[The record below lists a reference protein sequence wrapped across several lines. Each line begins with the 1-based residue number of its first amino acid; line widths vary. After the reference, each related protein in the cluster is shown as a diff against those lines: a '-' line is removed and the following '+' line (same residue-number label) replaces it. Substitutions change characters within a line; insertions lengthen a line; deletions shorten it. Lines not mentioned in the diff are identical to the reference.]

1 MLRVADDDNLKM
13 PNDLQEYYRTL
24 EVESGASWKDVKR
37 SYRELVRVW
46 HPDRFAHE
54 PALERKAQEKL
65 KQINFAFERL
75 EHLFA
80 GKREEAEP
88 SPNESETTKAEE
100 FFFEGQKLFFGNG
113 VAKDAVR
120 ATVFLRKSADMGL
133 APAQYLLGHAYYS
146 GEGLSKSA
154 NDAALW
160 WTKAAEQLH
169 AGAQYSLG
177 CLYHTGHSAGILA
190 KVVKST
196 VDWQVGDT
204 KIEAFKW
211 LNLALTYGVGLKG
224 GLAKEQVSICLTEKQ
239 RNEARSR
246 ASEFYPKYPKLSSE
260 EVFDQLF
267 DWYLE
272 EGNSPAHMTMHESFS
287 KMQSKT
293 GGLNKFR
300 TDVRLKGVEHLKN
313 TFQGDTLTKTGGYFK
328 AVGSAW
334 SFNRSSEDW
343 GRLIARNVIE
353 FPYDY
358 LSDTFIQRREN
369 AINHIWLNLTLR

>member
-1 MLRVADDDNLKM
+1 MS
-13 PNDLQEYYRTL
+13 NDLQDCYRTL
-24 EVESGASWKDVKR
+24 ELESGASWADVKR
-37 SYRELVRVW
+37 SYRELVKVW

-65 KQINFAFERL
+65 KQINSAFERL
-75 EHLFA
+75 EEFFA
-80 GKREEAEP
+80 GKEERPEP
-88 SPNESETTKAEE
+88 PPKDAAASNGEE

-113 VAKDAVR
+113 VAKDTVR
-120 ATVFLRKSADMGL
+120 AAVFLRKSADMGFS
-133 APAQYLLGHAYYS
+133 PAQYLLGHAYHS
-146 GEGLSKSA
+146 GEGLSKSS

-160 WTKAAEQLH
+160 WTRAAEQLH

-177 CLYHTGHSAGILA
+177 CLYHAGHSAGIMA
-190 KVVKST
+190 KVVKSA

-204 KIEAFKW
+204 KIEAYKW
-211 LNLALTYGVGLKG
+211 LNLALTYGIGMKG

-239 RNEARSR
+239 RNEARRR
-246 ASEFYPKYPKLSSE
+246 ASSFYPKYPKLLSE

-267 DWYLE
+267 NWYLE

-300 TDVRLKGVEHLKN
+300 SDVLEKGVEHLKN
-313 TFQGDTLTKTGGYFK
+313 SFQGDKLTKTGGYFK

-334 SFNRSSEDW
+334 SFNRSPEDW

-369 AINHIWLNLTLR
+369 AINHIWLNLMLR

>member
-1 MLRVADDDNLKM
+1 MADV
-13 PNDLQEYYRTL
+13 R
-24 EVESGASWKDVKR
+24 R
-37 SYRELVRVW
+37 SYGELVRVW
-46 HPDRFAHE
+46 RPDRFADE
-54 PALERKAQEKL
+54 PAVERRAREKL
-65 KQINFAFERL
+65 KQINLAFERL
-75 EHLFA
+75 EHFFA
-80 GKREEAEP
+80 GKEEGAEAP
-88 SPNESETTKAEE
+88 PKEAHASKAEE

-113 VAKDAVR
+113 VVKDAVR
-120 ATVFLRKSADMGL
+120 AAVLLRKSADMGF
-133 APAQYLLGHAYYS
+133 APAQYLLGHTYDS

-169 AGAQYSLG
+169 AEAQYCLG
-177 CLYHTGHSAGILA
+177 CLYHAGHGAGILA
-190 KVVKST
+190 KVVKSA

-204 KIEAFKW
+204 KIEAYKW
-211 LNLALTYGVGLKG
+211 LNLALTYGVGMKA

-246 ASEFYPKYPKLSSE
+246 ASAFYPKYPNISSE

-267 DWYLE
+267 AWFLE
-272 EGNSPAHMTMHESFS
+272 EGNSPSHMEMHSFFS

-300 TDVRLKGVEHLKN
+300 ADVREKGLEDLKN
-313 TFQGDTLTKTGGYFK
+313 TFQGDTLTKTGGFFK

-334 SFNRSSEDW
+334 SRNRSSEDW
-343 GRLIARNVIE
+343 GRLIAGNVIE

-369 AINHIWLNLTLR
+369 AVNHIWLNLMRQ